1 MKNTYENLLKQAVEI
16 LNKNWTGTFTKPG
29 ALLYH
34 HQWSWDSAFAAI
46 GYAHYDQSR
55 AECEMRSLF
64 EGQWS
69 NGLIPQI
76 VFADQTDDYFPPPAF
91 WETERIAQVPKNR
104 RTSGVIQPPV
114 HATAILHMYRQA
126 QNVEQSRSF
135 LVEAF
140 PHLKAWHEYLYRE
153 RDPQDEGLVFIRH
166 PWESQDN
173 SPIWDTIYQRMQ
185 LKPEDIPAY
194 TRVDTQNVSADL
206 RPRDADYD
214 RYAYLVKFF
223 AARDYDE
230 AKIALD
236 CPFLVQ
242 DVLFNALLCQ
252 GNRDLAE
259 IARIIG
265 TDSKPFEQLAERTA
279 QAINQKLWDEEHSI
293 YIDFDLV
300 AGEYIH
306 THTSAGFLPL
316 FAGIPDA
323 DRAQRMYNHLNS
335 SSFYRLDEDA
345 YPVPTYDRHAP
356 DFEPSRY
363 WRGPIWIN
371 IDWLLY
377 HGLQRYG
384 FVEYAERIQQS
395 IIDLVQQHGFY
406 EYYNPLS
413 GEGHG
418 TYQFSWTAALLIDM
432 LSSRLDYLS
441 FAQINDHVK
450 GSE

>member
-1 MKNTYENLLKQAVEI
+1 MNNIYKDLYQQAVEV
-16 LNKNWTGTFTKPG
+16 LQKNWTGTFTKPG

-34 HQWSWDSAFAAI
+34 HQWSWDSAFVAI
-46 GYAHYDQSR
+46 GYAHYDQER
-55 AECEMRSLF
+55 AEREMRTLF

-69 NGLIPQI
+69 NGMIPHI
-76 VFADQTDDYFPPPAF
+76 VFADQADDYFPPPAF
-91 WETERIAQVPKNR
+91 WETGRIAMASR
-104 RTSGVIQPPV
+104 SHGTSGIVQPPV
-114 HATAILHMYRQA
+114 HATAILHMYRHAQDVAQA
-126 QNVEQSRSF
+126 RNF
-135 LVEAF
+135 LIEAF

-153 RDPQDEGLVFIRH
+153 RDPQGEGLVFIRH

-173 SPIWDTIYQRMQ
+173 SPIWNPVYLHMQ

-194 TRVDTQNVSADL
+194 TRVDTRNVNAEL
-206 RPRDADYD
+206 RPRNEDYD

-230 AKIALD
+230 AKIAQD

-259 IARIIG
+259 IACLIG
-265 TDSKPFEQLAERTA
+265 EDPVPFEQMAERTA
-279 QAINQKLWDEEHSI
+279 QTINQKLWNEERGV

-300 AGEYIH
+300 TGEYIH
-306 THTSAGFLPL
+306 KYTAAGFLPL

-323 DRAQRMYNHLNS
+323 ERARRMYGYLNS
-335 SSFYRLDEDA
+335 ISFYSLDEQA
-345 YPVPTYDRHAP
+345 YPVPTYDRTEP

-363 WRGPIWIN
+363 WRGPVWIN

-384 FVEYAERIQQS
+384 FVEYAEHIKQT
-395 IIDLVQQHGFY
+395 IIELV
-406 EYYNPLS
+406 
-413 GEGHG
+413 
-418 TYQFSWTAALLIDM
+418 
-432 LSSRLDYLS
+432 
-441 FAQINDHVK
+441 
-450 GSE
+450 